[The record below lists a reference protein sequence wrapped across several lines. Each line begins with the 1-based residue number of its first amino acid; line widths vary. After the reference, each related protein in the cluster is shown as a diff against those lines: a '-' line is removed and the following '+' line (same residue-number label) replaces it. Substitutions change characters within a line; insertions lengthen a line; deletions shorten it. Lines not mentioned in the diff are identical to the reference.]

1 MRRQLR
7 SAAVF
12 NWEHPDTSWLS
23 RPDLSPPQFPTDAL
37 GEASDYVLEAARG
50 AGAPPDYVAA
60 MLLSATGAL
69 LGKICS
75 VSINSDWMEPVSVW
89 CAIIGPP
96 SSGKTPASKPIRQAL
111 GEIESRWGDAHSHR
125 IEAEIA
131 AAKKAGAEPEEIDQ
145 LKEKLKLP
153 PRLIT
158 NDATLEALARV
169 EQSAERGLLVLRDE
183 LAGLIRGLERYNA
196 GVDRAC
202 YLEAYDQGPFTFDRV
217 KAGRVKIDNHCFSV
231 FGGLQPDRFRT
242 LLSQSG
248 DDDGFA
254 ARLLLFWPKPTR
266 PTTIPDGANHEPL
279 QSALDRL
286 DRLPELSGGRRLELQ
301 LTEEA
306 FSLFERWYGNNHAGR
321 HGTEGKMG
329 SAFGK
334 LPGVISRLSGILHL
348 MDWAFD
354 TSPTASIGVRIS
366 EDPVERAIQLVEA
379 YFVPQ
384 IKRAYDN
391 VDLLPDERLAYDILR
406 YCERHQQSFFNC
418 RTARREWGL
427 SGASQKGS
435 AGLFEAAAALLEA
448 AGWVQRRAGNGK
460 DYEVNPL
467 LHEKPSSG

>member
-1 MRRQLR
+1 MKRQLR
-7 SAAVF
+7 GVSVF
-12 NWEHPDTSWLS
+12 NWEQPDRSWLN
-23 RPDLSPPQFPTDAL
+23 RPELNPPRFPTNAL
-37 GEASDYVLEAARG
+37 GEASDYVLKAARG

-69 LGKICS
+69 VGKICS
-75 VSINSDWMEPVSVW
+75 VSISSDWVEPVSVW

-96 SSGKTPASKPIRQAL
+96 SSGKTPASKPIRRAL
-111 GEIESRWGDAHSHR
+111 GEIEACWGDAHSHR

-158 NDATLEALARV
+158 NDSTLEALAGV
-169 EQSAERGLLVLRDE
+169 EQCAERGLLIYRDE
-183 LAGLIRGLERYNA
+183 LSGLIRGLERYNA

-202 YLEAYDQGPFTFDRV
+202 YLEAYDQGSFTFDRV

-279 QSALDRL
+279 HRALDRL
-286 DRLPELSGGRRLELQ
+286 DRLPELSGGCGLELQ

-306 FSLFERWYGNNHAGR
+306 FSLFDRWYGTNHAGR

-334 LPGVISRLSGILHL
+334 LPGVVARLSGILHL

-354 TSPTASIGVRIS
+354 TSPTSSIGVRIS
-366 EDPVERAIQLVEA
+366 EGTVKRAIQLVET

-384 IKRAYDN
+384 VKRAYDN
-391 VDLLPDERLAYDILR
+391 VDLPPEERLAYGILH
-406 YCERHQQSFFNC
+406 YCARHQLAFFNC

-435 AGLFEAAAALLEA
+435 ARLFEAAAALLEA
-448 AGWVQRRAGNGK
+448 AGWVQRGAGNGK

-467 LHEKPSSG
+467 LHEKLSSG